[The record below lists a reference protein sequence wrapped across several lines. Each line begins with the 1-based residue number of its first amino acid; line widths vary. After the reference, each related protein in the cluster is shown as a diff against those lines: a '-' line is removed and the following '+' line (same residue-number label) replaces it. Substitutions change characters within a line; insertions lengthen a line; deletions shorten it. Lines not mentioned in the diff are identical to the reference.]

1 MRRFPML
8 RVMAAAV
15 VLLSAAASNA
25 RAQAVEYQIDPVHSS
40 AHFSVRHLMI
50 SNVRGE
56 FAKVTGTVIYDPK
69 NLKASSVEATI
80 DATSINTHEPKR
92 DDHLKSPDF
101 FDVAKFPTLTFKSKR
116 VEKAGKGKLRVRGD
130 LTIRGV
136 TREVVL
142 EVEGTRRIV
151 GIKNVTIN
159 EPFFQGHF
167 PGHPIM
173 PGVLIIEAMA
183 QVGGMLL
190 LGTTEDPD
198 QKVVYFMS
206 LDNVKFRRPVLP
218 GDQLR
223 CELEMLQNRGRTC
236 RMKGVA
242 YVDGN
247 IVAEAEMMARVVD
260 R

>member
-116 VEKAGKGKLRVRGD
+116 VEKAGKGKLRVRGG

-136 TREVVL
+136 TREVVF
-142 EVEGTRRIV
+142 EVEGPMPEVKMGSNLKSGASASTTVNRKDFGLVWNRALESGGVVV
-151 GIKNVTIN
+151 GDEVKITLEIEMGRKAAEKPAGAAAPLSAVGASKN
-159 EPFFQGHF
+159 
-167 PGHPIM
+167 
-173 PGVLIIEAMA
+173 A
-183 QVGGMLL
+183 
-190 LGTTEDPD
+190 
-198 QKVVYFMS
+198 K
-206 LDNVKFRRPVLP
+206 
-218 GDQLR
+218 
-223 CELEMLQNRGRTC
+223 
-236 RMKGVA
+236 
-242 YVDGN
+242 
-247 IVAEAEMMARVVD
+247 
-260 R
+260 